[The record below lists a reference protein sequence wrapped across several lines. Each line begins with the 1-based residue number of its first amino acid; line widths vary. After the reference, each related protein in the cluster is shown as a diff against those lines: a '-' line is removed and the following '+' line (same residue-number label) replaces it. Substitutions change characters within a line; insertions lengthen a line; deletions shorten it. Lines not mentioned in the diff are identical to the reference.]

1 MMPAWIYDTKP
12 RNAEGRIMTNKVIL
26 LLVLCFIVS
35 PVVAQVNDA
44 PLNTDTTGLE
54 KVKRAKFRETYVDT
68 GVDFSRYTNL
78 YLGDAYFDYRD
89 VGPAQR
95 SRSSAL
101 STSNKGVFGIAE
113 EDRIKFQEVVS
124 EAFMK
129 QLAKGKNFTVV
140 DSIDENT
147 MIMRGAVIDI
157 VSRVPP
163 QFAGRSEVYLATVG
177 EATLVMEFLDG
188 MTGDVLAKISERGR
202 IGSPSGRIDQF
213 SMPANR
219 ATVTGDVRRWANSA
233 AIRLRK
239 ELDGAMGE

>member
-1 MMPAWIYDTKP
+1 MFGKS
-12 RNAEGRIMTNKVIL
+12 VL
-26 LLVLCFIVS
+26 LMFLCFIVS
-35 PVVAQVNDA
+35 PVIAQVNNE
-44 PLNTDTTGLE
+44 PPNTDTTGLE

-68 GVDFSRYTNL
+68 GVDFSQYKKL

-101 STSNKGVFGIAE
+101 STSNKSVFGIAQ
-113 EDRIKFQEVVS
+113 EDRIRFQEIVS

-129 QLAKGKNFTVV
+129 ELAKGKNFTIV

-157 VSRVPP
+157 ISKVPP

-202 IGSPSGRIDQF
+202 IGSPTQRIDQF
-213 SMPANR
+213 TMPANR
-219 ATVTGDVRRWANSA
+219 ATVTADVRRWANRA

-239 ELDGAMGE
+239 EIDSAVDD

>member
-1 MMPAWIYDTKP
+1 MIV
-12 RNAEGRIMTNKVIL
+12 RIIAL
-26 LLVLCFIVS
+26 IFLCFFTATEVL
-35 PVVAQVNDA
+35 AQENAA
-44 PLNTDTTGLE
+44 PPNTDTTGLE

-68 GVDFSRYTNL
+68 GVDFNRYKKL

-101 STSNKGVFGIAE
+101 STSNKSVFGIAE
-113 EDRIKFQEVVS
+113 EDRIKFQEIVS

-129 QLAKGKNFTVV
+129 QLAKGKNYTIV

-147 MIMRGAVIDI
+147 MIMRGAVVDI

-177 EATLVMEFLDG
+177 EATLVLEFLDG
-188 MTGDVLAKISERGR
+188 KTGDVLAKISERGR
-202 IGSPSGRIDQF
+202 IGSPTGRIDQF
-213 SMPANR
+213 SMPVNR
-219 ATVTGDVRRWANSA
+219 ATITGDVRRWANSA
-233 AIRLRK
+233 ATRLRK
-239 ELDGAMGE
+239 ELDSAMKD